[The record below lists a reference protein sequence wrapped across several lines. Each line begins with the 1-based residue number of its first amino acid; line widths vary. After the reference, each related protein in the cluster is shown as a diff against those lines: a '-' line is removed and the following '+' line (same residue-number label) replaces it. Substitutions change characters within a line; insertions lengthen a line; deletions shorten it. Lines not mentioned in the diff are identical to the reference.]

1 MLGKLRWVAVSAAL
15 AALALAG
22 CGGGGGGRS
31 RSWSGTRLGRGELG
45 RAVRISGLPRGVEV
59 VNRVEL
65 NKRGNSTYVD
75 VQLRNNERKGNLWQ
89 MEYSFQFFDGDG
101 FELPALPQ
109 GVRIVRIE
117 RGGDQTVTGSCY
129 QPGAVAAR
137 MTIRRWR
144 ALK

>member
-1 MLGKLRWVAVSAAL
+1 MGKLSWVAVSAAL

-22 CGGGGGGRS
+22 CGGGRS
-31 RSWSGTRLGRGELG
+31 RSWRGTRLGKGELG
-45 RAVRISGLPRGVEV
+45 RAVSISGLPRGVAV

-101 FELPALPQ
+101 FELPALPS
-109 GVRIVRIE
+109 GSRIVRIVRGE
-117 RGGDQTVTGSCY
+117 DQTVTGSCY

>member
-1 MLGKLRWVAVSAAL
+1 MGKLSWVAIPAAL

-22 CGGGGGGRS
+22 CGGGSS
-31 RSWSGTRLGRGELG
+31 RSWSGTRIGRGELG
-45 RAVRISGLPRGVEV
+45 RAVRIGGLPRRVEV
-59 VNRVEL
+59 INQIEL

-89 MEYSFQFFDGDG
+89 MEYSFRFFDGDG

-109 GVRIVRIE
+109 GLRIVRIVR
-117 RGGDQTVTGSCY
+117 GGDETVTGSCY